1 MANPTYNRII
11 RKLVVGFGNLFNDI
25 TLVRYNPDNSEAER
39 MLIPIAYAAKEDYV
53 LRLENDYNL
62 EKKVQMTLP
71 RLSFE
76 MTGMTYDASR
86 KQNTN
91 IKNFAQTPS
100 GIQSQYNPVPYDFD
114 FSLYLYVRN
123 IEDGTQVIEHILPF
137 FTPDYTIKL
146 NLIPEMGVVKEIPI
160 ILKNVSSEVTTE
172 GNRDKDTRTVIWTL
186 NFTVKGFVFGAVS
199 SAGLIK
205 TSITNIWTDIAPTDT
220 VALNVSSTS
229 GVGQYQQGEFVYQG
243 YSAGTSTASAKVVA
257 WDSLNYKLTLTN
269 IQGNFVSSMPIY
281 GSKSQANYL
290 FTNYGTITP
299 QKTVIITSVPN
310 PITANASNNWIANTT
325 IQEFH

>member
-1 MANPTYNRII
+1 MCSSD
-11 RKLVVGFGNLFNDI
+11 L
-25 TLVRYNPDNSEAER
+25 
-39 MLIPIAYAAKEDYV
+39 
-53 LRLENDYNL
+53 
-62 EKKVQMTLP
+62 
-71 RLSFE
+71 
-76 MTGMTYDASR
+76 
-86 KQNTN
+86 
-91 IKNFAQTPS
+91 
-100 GIQSQYNPVPYDFD
+100 
-114 FSLYLYVRN
+114 
-123 IEDGTQVIEHILPF
+123 IEDGTQVMEHILPF

-257 WDSLNYKLTLTN
+257 WDSLNYKLDRKSTRLN
-269 IQGNFVSSMPIY
+269 SS
-281 GSKSQANYL
+281 
-290 FTNYGTITP
+290 
-299 QKTVIITSVPN
+299 
-310 PITANASNNWIANTT
+310 
-325 IQEFH
+325 H